1 MAADSGGSARASAA
15 RATDAP
21 AVGAAP
27 GASTAEL
34 PARPPGPPPEP
45 SPGPSSGQ
53 SPNQSPGPSRALPS
67 FAELEAAGATI
78 GQVRVSAQQIFDAG
92 NPLEDHW
99 LFRLA
104 NRLHIPTRPEVIERA
119 LLFKPGQRVSAQA
132 IEETERLLRANNFLY
147 DVQIRALAVHDG
159 VVDIEVLTR
168 DTWSLDPGIS
178 ASRQGGVNTGGIRLA
193 EYNLLGTGVSL
204 RLGRSRDVDRTS
216 REFALENPR
225 AFGTWASLRLA
236 HRASSD
242 GGSDSIYFVRPFYR
256 LDARWAAGVSALRG
270 DEIDSVY
277 SGGAAIAQFRHR
289 QRRAEVFGGLS
300 HGLVEGWVRRASIG
314 VWLRED
320 RYAVVSG
327 LAAPSQLPADQ
338 HLVAPFVRLELL
350 EDRYERQL
358 NRNLIGQPEFF
369 ALGLRATLEVG
380 AAMSVLGSDASGA
393 LYAATLS
400 RGFEPIDDR
409 LLMTAASLSGQYL
422 DGRVQRQR
430 LGLQAQFYLRQ
441 SPRWLFYASVASD
454 TLTRPALEDLATLG
468 GDSGLR
474 GYPLRYQSGTRRA
487 LATVEERFYTDL
499 YVWQLFRIGGAAYM
513 DYGRAWG
520 GALAGSTSARW
531 LGNFGLGLRIVSTRS
546 AFSNVLHVDLAFPV
560 RAPADV
566 SRMQFLVKTKTSF

>member
-1 MAADSGGSARASAA
+1 M
-15 RATDAP
+15 
-21 AVGAAP
+21 
-27 GASTAEL
+27 
-34 PARPPGPPPEP
+34 
-45 SPGPSSGQ
+45 
-53 SPNQSPGPSRALPS
+53 
-67 FAELEAAGATI
+67 
-78 GQVRVSAQQIFDAG
+78 RVSAQQIFDAG
-92 NPLEDHW
+92 NPLEDRW

-104 NRLHIPTRPEVIERA
+104 NRLHIPTRPAVIERA

-178 ASRQGGVNTGGIRLA
+178 ASRQGGVNTSGIRLA

-236 HRASSD
+236 HRTSSD
-242 GGSDSIYFVRPFYR
+242 GGSDSISFVRPFYR
-256 LDARWAAGVSALRG
+256 LDARWAAGVSATRS

-277 SGGAAIAQFRHR
+277 GGGAAIAQFRHR

-300 HGLVEGWVRRASIG
+300 HGLVEGWVRRASLG

-320 RYAVVSG
+320 RYAFVPG
-327 LAAPSQLPADQ
+327 RAAPSQLPAEQ

-350 EDRYERQL
+350 EDRFERQL

-369 ALGLRATLEVG
+369 ALGLRATLELG
-380 AAMSVLGSDASGA
+380 AATPVLGSDASGP

-400 RGFEPIDDR
+400 RGFEPVDDR

-441 SPRWLFYASVASD
+441 SPRWLFYASAASD

-468 GDSGLR
+468 GDNGLR

-487 LATVEERFYTDL
+487 LVTVEERFYTDL

-520 GALAGSTSARW
+520 GAVAGTTPARW
-531 LGNFGLGLRIVSTRS
+531 LGNVGLGLRIVSTRS

-566 SRMQFLVKTKTSF
+566 SRLQFLVKTKTSF